1 MSAESAN
8 FVVNYSR
15 IFKIDFNIMLFLF
28 CMVHVM
34 PNLSTLTDMI
44 QPSPIRKVLKIIADA
59 RAAGVDLIQFSAG
72 QPSLPPDSEILEY
85 VAEFMLKNPQRA
97 SEYTPTSG
105 IYELRRMIADDLRR
119 YGDLEVDPE
128 TEITVTDG
136 GSEGILLAYMATLQ
150 QGDEIILFDPTY
162 VSYPNAAIMVG
173 AKPVYLPLY
182 VEDGYQP
189 NVDKLNELI
198 NPKTKAIM
206 ITSPDNP
213 TGRIIDEKRM
223 KAIVDLA
230 VDHDLWLIVD
240 DAYKHLIYEG
250 QHVWVARLPG
260 AWERTIVLNTFSKD
274 PAMTGWRLGYAY
286 GPKEAIS
293 AMIKFK
299 QYTTLCS
306 STIAQIAAMKY
317 LQPEV
322 KERVLKKTLPL
333 YKERRDAMYDA
344 VRKFLPE
351 AKTIKSP
358 GAMYLFVD
366 IRAYLKRLNM
376 SDDQFAENL
385 LNLGK
390 VALIPGSGFGRNG
403 AGHLRMTFVTENIER
418 INKGVEIISN
428 VIDKL
433 ERSLVVSTK

>member
-1 MSAESAN
+1 
-8 FVVNYSR
+8 
-15 IFKIDFNIMLFLF
+15 
-28 CMVHVM
+28 M
-34 PNLSTLTDMI
+34 PSLSTLVDEI

-59 RAAGVDLIQFSAG
+59 RAAGIDLIQFSAG
-72 QPSLPPDSEILEY
+72 QPGLAPDREILEF
-85 VAEFMLKNPQRA
+85 VSDFIIKNPQRA
-97 SEYTPTSG
+97 SEYTPTPG
-105 IYELRRMIADDLRR
+105 IYDLRVAIAEDLKR
-119 YGDLEVDPE
+119 YGNLNVDPE

-136 GSEGILLAYMATLQ
+136 GSEGILLAYMATLKR
-150 QGDEIILFDPTY
+150 GDEIILFDPTY

-173 AKPVYLPLY
+173 AKPKYLPLY
-182 VEDGYQP
+182 VEDDYQP
-189 NVDKLNELI
+189 DIDKLSELI
-198 NPKTKAIM
+198 NNKTKAIM

-250 QHVWVARLPG
+250 QHVWVAKLPG

-286 GPKEAIS
+286 GPKDAIS

-322 KERVLKKTLPL
+322 KERILSKTITI
-333 YKERRDAMYDA
+333 YKERRDAMYNA

-351 AKTIKSP
+351 ARTIKSP

-366 IRAYLKRLNM
+366 VREYLKRLKMDDNM
-376 SDDQFAENL
+376 FAENL
-385 LNLGK
+385 LNLGH
-390 VALIPGSGFGRNG
+390 VALIPGSGFGKHG
-403 AGHLRMTFVTENIER
+403 AGHLRMTFVTETVER
-418 INKGVEIISN
+418 ITKGVEIISN
-428 VIDKL
+428 VINQL
-433 ERSLVVSTK
+433 ERSLIISTK

>member
-1 MSAESAN
+1 
-8 FVVNYSR
+8 
-15 IFKIDFNIMLFLF
+15 
-28 CMVHVM
+28 MVYVM
-34 PNLSTLTDMI
+34 PSLSDLVNEV

-59 RAAGVDLIQFSAG
+59 HASGIDLIQFSAG
-72 QPSLPPDSEILEY
+72 QPGLAPDHEILEF
-85 VAEFMLKNPQRA
+85 VSDFMLKNPQRA
-97 SEYTPTSG
+97 SEYTPTPG
-105 IYELRRMIADDLRR
+105 IYELRAAIAEDLKR
-119 YGDLEVDPE
+119 YGNLSVDPE
-128 TEITVTDG
+128 NEITVTDG
-136 GSEGILLAYMATLQ
+136 GSEGILLAYMATLKR
-150 QGDEIILFDPTY
+150 GDEIILFDPTY
-162 VSYPNAAIMVG
+162 VSYPNVAIMVG
-173 AKPVYLPLY
+173 AKPRYLPLH
-182 VEDGYQP
+182 VEEGYQP
-189 NVDKLNELI
+189 NLDKLNELI
-198 NPKTKAIM
+198 NEKTKAIM

-322 KERVLKKTLPL
+322 KERILSKTIPI
-333 YKERRDAMYDA
+333 YRERRDAMYNA

-366 IRAYLKRLNM
+366 VREYLKRLRMND
-376 SDDQFAENL
+376 SEFAENL
-385 LNLGK
+385 LKLGH
-390 VALIPGSGFGRNG
+390 VALIPGSGFGENG
-403 AGHLRMTFVTENIER
+403 SGHLRMTFVGEPTDR
-418 INKGVEIISN
+418 IIRGVEIISN
-428 VIDKL
+428 VIDQL
-433 ERSLVVSTK
+433 EKSVVISTK